1 MESRESSMLLEKKTD
16 LLKTIIVF
24 ITYIFYTK
32 LLGELLIFIGIKDS
46 TIIYFVSDFIY
57 LMFITVLYRNTI
69 KKDYIEYKNKK
80 LSKSLFKSFG
90 ISIILFV
97 IYFIIGIIFSSIS
110 KEYGSFDS
118 NTKEIY
124 SLASISTIYI
134 FFKTLFFATLAEELV
149 FKKAIKDVIN
159 NKAFF
164 LIISSFIY
172 SFMNIIYAD
181 LGDIVTWM
189 HFTPYFIYSIL
200 LGSVYIKNNNII
212 EIIIIKFFYNLIPLT
227 FLIIGLG
234 VK

>member
-1 MESRESSMLLEKKTD
+1 MFLRKKSD

-32 LLGELLIFIGIKDS
+32 IIGEMLLFIGIKS
-46 TIIYFVSDFIY
+46 NTIIYLISDIIY
-57 LMFITVLYRNTI
+57 LLFIIYLYKDTI
-69 KKDYIEYKNKK
+69 KKDYKEYKNKK
-80 LSKSLFKSFG
+80 LSKNLFKSFG
-90 ISIILFV
+90 IAIILFI

-110 KEYGSFDS
+110 KEFGSFDN

-124 SLASISTIYI
+124 SLASLSTIYI
-134 FFKTLFFATLAEELV
+134 FFKTLFFATIAEEMV
-149 FKKAIKDVIN
+149 FKKAIKDVIDN
-159 NKAFF
+159 NIFF
-164 LIISSFIY
+164 LILSSFIY
-172 SFMNIIYAD
+172 SFMNIAYAD

-189 HFTPYFIYSIL
+189 HFIPYFIYSML
-200 LGSVYIKNNNII
+200 LGSIYIKNNNII